1 MIFLHLEGNHNS
13 SGDIAAVLT
22 ELKRGSRTWWSTTTR
37 DLITFS
43 ETYNQQGTE
52 WAYIEALLE
61 LKQRI
66 QRART
71 DTDSEAAL
79 SGKIVEDALYY
90 GLDAMRQRRITVRE
104 ILV

>member
-1 MIFLHLEGNHNS
+1 MIYNN
-13 SGDIAAVLT
+13 
-22 ELKRGSRTWWSTTTR
+22 TR
-37 DLITFS
+37 PDYLS

-66 QRART
+66 ERART

-90 GLDAMRQRRITVRE
+90 GLDAMRQRRITVRN
-104 ILV
+104 VD